1 MKNKIK
7 RVFSAIKWGNVLEY
21 VSYIISIIEVAYLGT
36 MKKKN
41 INTRKEHEKKAQRE
55 KDAKKKAQLQNLP
68 QKGQKR

>member
-1 MKNKIK
+1 
-7 RVFSAIKWGNVLEY
+7 
-21 VSYIISIIEVAYLGT
+21 